1 LQSHVISGDGADADF
16 RPGQILQNRHGAPQL
31 ALELVDFPDHA
42 AVRWIIAMAEV
53 EPSDVHAGAN
63 QAFEDFVGRRGGS
76 DGADNFRATHF
87 D

>member
-1 LQSHVISGDGADADF
+1 
-16 RPGQILQNRHGAPQL
+16 
-31 ALELVDFPDHA
+31 VDFPDHA
-42 AVRWIIAMAEV
+42 AMRWIIAMAEV